1 MRPSIRIILTF
12 VGTVFLSACEPP
24 APPPVTDQWVR
35 PARIFTVADSGTV
48 QSLSF
53 VGRVQALQTIDVSFE
68 VPGVLNRLPIREG
81 QEIPQ
86 GGLIAAVDST
96 DYELAVDEAEV
107 QVKLAKQDLERKRS
121 VLKQRGIA
129 RSVVDDAQAMYELQI
144 VRLSKATERLA
155 KTQLF
160 APFSATVARR
170 YVDNF
175 VNVMPNRNVARLHNM
190 SALLVV
196 ANVPGSL
203 LATAS
208 EEQLLG
214 LHAEFDFAPGVQF
227 ELALHE
233 NRGEADS
240 VAQTYEVSLMMA
252 RPADWNILPGMTAT
266 VFVSLK
272 GRDAASAI
280 HVPASA
286 LVSNPDKSFH
296 VWVFDAESLGVQRRD
311 VSVGAPSEAGIEI
324 THGLSGGD
332 QVVAT
337 GADFLQAGMKVR
349 PLVDE

>member
-1 MRPSIRIILTF
+1 MRHFLAL
-12 VGTVFLSACEPP
+12 VGITVLSACEPS

-53 VGRVQALQTIDVSFE
+53 VGRVEALQTIDVSFE
-68 VPGVLNRLPIREG
+68 VPGVLSRLPIREG
-81 QEIPQ
+81 QEIAR

-96 DYELAVDEAEV
+96 DFELAVKEAEV
-107 QVKLAKQDLERKRS
+107 QVKLAKQDLERKRR

-129 RSVVDDAQAMYELQI
+129 RSVVDDAQAMYELQV
-144 VRLSKATERLA
+144 VRLSKATERLS
-155 KTQLF
+155 KTKIF
-160 APFSATVARR
+160 APFDATVARR

-175 VNVMPNRNVARLHNM
+175 VNVMPNGNVARLHNM
-190 SALLVV
+190 SSLLVV
-196 ANVPGSL
+196 AHVPGSL

-208 EEQLLG
+208 EEHLLG

-227 ELALHE
+227 ELEVHE

-240 VAQTYEVSLMMA
+240 VAQTYEISLSMA
-252 RPADWNILPGMTAT
+252 RPVEWNILPGMTAT
-266 VFVSLK
+266 IFASLEDP
-272 GRDAASAI
+272 DAASAI

-296 VWVFDAESLGVQRRD
+296 VWVFDPESLDVKRRD
-311 VSVGAPSEAGIEI
+311 VSVGTPGHSGIEI
-324 THGLSGGD
+324 TSGLSGGD